1 MRKENKNVNRRY
13 DDPKKGIVYSGVK
26 DTEDMGTETMPVV
39 DKTSGFLIY

>member
-26 DTEDMGTETMPVV
+26 DTVVLNPEDFE
-39 DKTSGFLIY
+39 SEEE